1 MNITIVGAGALG
13 NMLATKFSKNNK
25 VTLVVKSE
33 HAKIIKEKG
42 IMFKEINGN
51 IINPKLKIATNIE
64 ESDLVILCVKSY
76 DIPNIIKKLK
86 NMKSPIL
93 CCQNG
98 LQTLH
103 LLLKEIKTKR
113 LSYLVTG
120 HGISKIRPGISE
132 HKGTGFTYI
141 GELTGTI
148 SERIKKISDVL
159 EDNGIKCNIV
169 NNIQEYV
176 WLKTII
182 NSAINPIASLAEV
195 KNGKLRNPELNEK
208 VREICEESE
217 NIAKKKGIKLP
228 LNPWKEINSIIEKTS
243 ENKCSMLQDL
253 ENGQK
258 TEIDSINGE
267 LIKIARELSIIPVE
281 NQQVFSEIKKISVNT

>member
-148 SERIKKISDVL
+148 SERIKKISDEL

-208 VREICEESE
+208 VREIHY
-217 NIAKKKGIKLP
+217 
-228 LNPWKEINSIIEKTS
+228 
-243 ENKCSMLQDL
+243 Q
-253 ENGQK
+253 
-258 TEIDSINGE
+258 
-267 LIKIARELSIIPVE
+267 
-281 NQQVFSEIKKISVNT
+281 FISFRR

>member
-25 VTLVVKSE
+25 VNLVVKSE

-132 HKGTGFTYI
+132 HKGGGFTYI
-141 GELTGTI
+141 GELSETK
-148 SERIKKISDVL
+148 SERIKKISNEL
-159 EDNGIKCNIV
+159 KSSGIECNIV

-195 KNGKLRNPELNEK
+195 KNGRLRNPELNEK
-208 VREICEESE
+208 VKEICEESE
-217 NIAKKKGIKLP
+217 LIAKKKGISLP
-228 LNPWKEINSIIEKTS
+228 LDPWKEINSIIENTA

-253 ENGQK
+253 ENNQK
-258 TEIDSINGE
+258 TEIKAINGE
-267 LIKIARELSIIPVE
+267 LIRIAKELSINPIQY
-281 NQQVFSEIKKISVNT
+281 QQVFSEIEKLSKY

>member
-13 NMLATKFSKNNK
+13 NMLATKFSENNK
-25 VTLVVKSE
+25 VNLVVKSE

-64 ESDLVILCVKSY
+64 ESDLIILCVKSY

-148 SERIKKISDVL
+148 SERIKKISDEL

-195 KNGKLRNPELNEK
+195 KNGELRNPELNEK

>member
-25 VTLVVKSE
+25 VKLVVKSE
-33 HAKIIKEKG
+33 HANIIKEKG

-64 ESDLVILCVKSY
+64 ESDLIILCVKSY
-76 DIPNIIKKLK
+76 DTPNIIKKLK

-148 SERIKKISDVL
+148 SERIKKISDEL

-228 LNPWKEINSIIEKTS
+228 LDPWKEINSIIEKTS

-267 LIKIARELSIIPVE
+267 LIKIARELSIMPVE

>member
-13 NMLATKFSKNNK
+13 NMLATKFSENNK
-25 VTLVVKSE
+25 VKLVVKPE
-33 HAKIIKEKG
+33 HAKAIKTRG
-42 IMFKEINGN
+42 ILFKEINGN
-51 IINPKLKIATNIE
+51 ILNPKLEIRTDIE
-64 ESDLVILCVKSY
+64 ENDWIILCVKSY
-76 DIPNIIKKLK
+76 DIPKIIEKVK

-103 LLLKEIKTKR
+103 LLMKEIKTKR

-120 HGISKIRPGISE
+120 HGISKIKPGISE
-132 HKGTGFTYI
+132 HKGEGFTYI
-141 GELTGTI
+141 GELSETK
-148 SERIKKISDVL
+148 SERIKKISN
-159 EDNGIKCNIV
+159 EIKKSGIECNVV

-195 KNGKLRNPELNEK
+195 KNGKLRNPELNKK
-208 VREICEESE
+208 VKEICVESE
-217 NIAKKKGIKLP
+217 LIAKKKGIRLP
-228 LNPWKEINSIIEKTS
+228 LDPWKEINSIIENTA

-253 ENGQK
+253 ENNQK
-258 TEIDSINGE
+258 TEIKAINGE
-267 LIKIARELSIIPVE
+267 LIRIAKELSINPIQ
-281 NQQVFSEIKKISVNT
+281 NQQVFSEIEKLSKY

>member
-1 MNITIVGAGALG
+1 V
-13 NMLATKFSKNNK
+13 
-25 VTLVVKSE
+25 
-33 HAKIIKEKG
+33 
-42 IMFKEINGN
+42 
-51 IINPKLKIATNIE
+51 
-64 ESDLVILCVKSY
+64 
-76 DIPNIIKKLK
+76 
-86 NMKSPIL
+86 
-93 CCQNG
+93 
-98 LQTLH
+98 
-103 LLLKEIKTKR
+103 
-113 LSYLVTG
+113 
-120 HGISKIRPGISE
+120 
-132 HKGTGFTYI
+132 
-141 GELTGTI
+141 
-148 SERIKKISDVL
+148 
-159 EDNGIKCNIV
+159 IKCNIV

>member
-148 SERIKKISDVL
+148 SERIKKISDEL